1 MEEIILGNQRIPT
14 QLYSSKIFSFI
25 ILSDKPNSKRKI
37 FPYKF
42 CFLSFSLEKKQSV
55 ILYAIHTLSWKG
67 SIFLALDLHT
77 YTWGSY
83 RNIWTFKQEVYN
95 RSLNLFISINYRAKN
110 LCIGMVNLNKS
121 DVQTMKYYSAP
132 FLQSFTCSVVLINT
146 ASLIFNKVGLRS

>member
-83 RNIWTFKQEVYN
+83 RNIWTFKQDVYN
-95 RSLNLFISINYRAKN
+95 RSLNLFISINYLKRGQEFMYWHGQSEQEWCAN
-110 LCIGMVNLNKS
+110 HEVLFSTISSVIHLFGS
-121 DVQTMKYYSAP
+121 SYKYS
-132 FLQSFTCSVVLINT
+132 
-146 ASLIFNKVGLRS
+146 